1 MASKNSLI
9 SIIISNQT
17 CHVLVGLWDT
27 AGQEDYDS
35 LRPLSYAN
43 AHVFIA
49 CFNLT
54 DQNSLTHIEEKWV
67 PELKHYG
74 RKVPII
80 LVGCKKDLRTN
91 KSSKEEVSFN
101 EGSR

>member
-1 MASKNSLI
+1 MIFLYLIPQNNHAS
-9 SIIISNQT
+9 
-17 CHVLVGLWDT
+17 VGLWDT
-27 AGQEDYDS
+27 AGQEDYDR

-80 LVGCKKDLRTN
+80 LVGCKKDLRMN
-91 KSSKEEVSFN
+91 KSSKDEVSFN